1 MSYWYLITLVLIIS
15 STAKAQET
23 NPAFA
28 DSIPTVID
36 SSYREDQF
44 YFGLTFNFITDRPQF
59 MDQNGFSAGLSG
71 GFIRDIP
78 FNKNRNIGI
87 GVGLGLAFD
96 SFGQNLFIGENESGE
111 TIFRN
116 LSQDNIDYDSNRFST
131 FLVEAPIQFR
141 WRTSTFS
148 SYKFWRIYAGLKLG
162 YIYHFRSVFRQNANV
177 VKQSDVPELER
188 FRLGTSFTFGYSTFN
203 FQIYYSLNP
212 FFDNAAVDGE
222 TFGVSTLRV
231 GLMFYIL

>member
-78 FNKNRNIGI
+78 FNKNRNVGL

-96 SFGQNLFIGENESGE
+96 SLGQNLFIGENENGE

>member
-1 MSYWYLITLVLIIS
+1 MRYWYLIILILIIGS
-15 STAKAQET
+15 KAKAQET

-78 FNKNRNIGI
+78 FNKNRNVGI

-96 SFGQNLFIGENESGE
+96 SFGQNLFIGEIEES
-111 TIFRN
+111 
-116 LSQDNIDYDSNRFST
+116 
-131 FLVEAPIQFR
+131 
-141 WRTSTFS
+141 
-148 SYKFWRIYAGLKLG
+148 
-162 YIYHFRSVFRQNANV
+162 
-177 VKQSDVPELER
+177 
-188 FRLGTSFTFGYSTFN
+188 
-203 FQIYYSLNP
+203 
-212 FFDNAAVDGE
+212 
-222 TFGVSTLRV
+222 
-231 GLMFYIL
+231 